1 MCVISWVFLIYALH
15 QFRNFAF
22 ILVFSK
28 PWDDHTFLL
37 LIWWK
42 DNFVFKNYV
51 VCIYLGNSYF
61 TMLVY
66 AVQWSESAICTHIS
80 SPSRIFLPQLPIPS
94 PRSSLNTQLSSLCF
108 IAGSHIHI
116 FYTWKCIYIRNNLP
130 IHPTPSPPSPCQYV
144 CSLHLCLYSCR
155 ANRFI
160 CTIFLVV
167 TCMC

>member
-42 DNFVFKNYV
+42 DNFVLKKYV

-108 IAGSHIHI
+108 IAGSHIHV
-116 FYTWKCIYIRNNLP
+116 FYTWKCIYQTQSPNSSHSQPPLSMSICLFSPSVSLFLP
-130 IHPTPSPPSPCQYV
+130 CK
-144 CSLHLCLYSCR
+144 
-155 ANRFI
+155 
-160 CTIFLVV
+160 
-167 TCMC
+167 